1 MMYANQSGPLKDS
14 TVAQI
19 SAFVY
24 YEAAVIS
31 KLTTNKQFQNAFT
44 KVMFDQINLD
54 FGNYIDAL
62 ARSRPKSLHHVYE
75 LILRLGQDP
84 LTFDEAAFVVPE
96 DDSDPEYTLKR
107 DLKSSIDKLAWI
119 NSFISSL

>member
-1 MMYANQSGPLKDS
+1 MIDDREVRQSLGLNEEFSVAIDFSTIASSERLDVANRVKDITSQS
-14 TVAQI
+14 
-19 SAFVY
+19 
-24 YEAAVIS
+24 
-31 KLTTNKQFQNAFT
+31 
-44 KVMFDQINLD
+44 
-54 FGNYIDAL
+54 
-62 ARSRPKSLHHVYE
+62 VYE